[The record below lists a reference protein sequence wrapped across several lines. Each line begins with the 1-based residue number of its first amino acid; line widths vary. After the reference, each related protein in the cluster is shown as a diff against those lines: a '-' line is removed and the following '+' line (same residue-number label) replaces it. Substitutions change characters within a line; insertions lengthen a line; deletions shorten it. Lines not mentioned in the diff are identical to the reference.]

1 MHDVIII
8 EFSTL
13 DGVVEDPDGSGGT
26 AGGGWAFRFGPETI
40 AGDVFRLGPLLESG
54 TLLLG
59 RGTWQLFSQL
69 WPTRTDPF
77 SLAMNKIEKVVVSRG
92 RPDLSGW
99 DRSTLLGGDL
109 VEEVP
114 RLRDRS
120 DVLVLGSIGVAQ
132 TLVEHDLVD
141 ELWLFVYPVVLGAG
155 ERLFGETSGQKPMR
169 LVRARAVGE
178 GLTFLTYERVR
189 NA

>member
-1 MHDVIII
+1 MHQVIII

-26 AGGGWAFRFGPETI
+26 AGGGWAFRFGPEAI
-40 AGDVFRLGPLLESG
+40 AGDVFRLGPLLETG

-59 RGTWQLFSQL
+59 RRTWELFSQL

-92 RPDLSGW
+92 TPDLSGW
-99 DRSTLLGGDL
+99 DRSTLLAGDL

-120 DVLVLGSIGVAQ
+120 DVLVLGSIDVAR
-132 TLVEHDLVD
+132 TLVAHDLVD
-141 ELWLFVYPVVLGAG
+141 EYRLLTFPTLAG
-155 ERLFGETSGQKPMR
+155 TGRRLFEPDRRPAQLTLGSVEQLGET
-169 LVRARAVGE
+169 V
-178 GLTFLTYERVR
+178 LTTHRRER
-189 NA
+189 